1 MINRRH
7 ALGLLAAAST
17 LPDRSFANVSY
28 QRSEFRDDLAKRFF
42 DLGTVGTFVG
52 YKVDDYLIIASDKV
66 RSGEGKL
73 PASTFKIPNSLIAL
87 ETGVVADPDKD
98 VFKWDGVTRS
108 IEAWNKDH
116 TLRSAIAV
124 SAVPVYQEI
133 ARRIG
138 AERMQKYV
146 DLFDYGNRDIGG
158 GIDQFWLTGNLRI
171 DPVQQIDFV
180 DRLRRGVL
188 PVSKRSQELV
198 RDILPVTKVGDATI
212 RAKSGLLGAE
222 QGKPSL
228 GWMVGWAEKGSSAHR
243 VRHEHGLQGAKPHRR
258 AHDGDAAMPRR
269 HRGDLIGRSAL
280 GWLVRRQRVVLAC
293 PDHHGAVHA
302 ASSLGFAGRL
312 GAFASAS
319 LRLGPD
325 LSRSRMLPPSS
336 RRGWMSGVKRWAS
349 LPLFSTVTGAA
360 SRSMGNPVR
369 RQSPARWRHGFR
381 DRLDHQGV
389 HGAVVCRHGAAGRGG
404 AGRSRREISARQR
417 EDAGFRRRADHPA

>member
-7 ALGLLAAAST
+7 ALGLLAAASI
-17 LPDRSFANVSY
+17 LPTRSFANVSY

-66 RSGEGKL
+66 RSGEDRL

-87 ETGVVADPDKD
+87 ETGVVEDPDKD

-108 IEAWNKDH
+108 IEPWNKDH

-171 DPVQQIDFV
+171 DPIQQIDFV

-212 RAKSGLLGAE
+212 RAKSGLLGRRSGQA
-222 QGKPSL
+222 
-228 GWMVGWAEKGSSAHR
+228 VT
-243 VRHEHGLQGAKPHRR
+243 GL
-258 AHDGDAAMPRR
+258 D
-269 HRGDLIGRSAL
+269 
-280 GWLVRRQRVVLAC
+280 
-293 PDHHGAVHA
+293 
-302 ASSLGFAGRL
+302 GRL
-312 GAFASAS
+312 GREGQ
-319 LRLGPD
+319 LRRPC
-325 LSRSRMLPPSS
+325 
-336 RRGWMSGVKRWAS
+336 
-349 LPLFSTVTGAA
+349 
-360 SRSMGNPVR
+360 
-369 RQSPARWRHGFR
+369 SP
-381 DRLDHQGV
+381 
-389 HGAVVCRHGAAGRGG
+389 
-404 AGRSRREISARQR
+404 
-417 EDAGFRRRADHPA
+417 